1 MNITITVDVKIT
13 FYHKHTMKEL
23 VIDRGIAKEYNEESE
38 EYLSL
43 CRERENDVGFPRV
56 ENKTKFDE
64 ILSSML
70 CGEAKEEWD
79 GRLNRIIE
87 LVREVYKDDF
97 LTRRVVTGFI
107 ELFGYVINPRDFC
120 AVSVDKFDIRAI
132 KR

>member
-1 MNITITVDVKIT
+1 MNIIITVDVKIT

-23 VIDRGIAKEYNEESE
+23 VIDRCIEKAYNEESE

-70 CGEAKEEWD
+70 CDEAKEEWNE
-79 GRLNRIIE
+79 RLYRIVE
-87 LVREVYKDDF
+87 LVREVYKDDYRT
-97 LTRRVVTGFI
+97 TRMVTGYI
-107 ELFGYVINPRDFC
+107 ELLGYVINHRDFC
-120 AVSVDKFDIRAI
+120 AVSIDRFDIKAI

>member
-1 MNITITVDVKIT
+1 MNITITVDVKVT

-23 VIDRGIAKEYNEESE
+23 VIDRSITKEYNEESE
-38 EYLSL
+38 EYLNL
-43 CRERENDVGFPRV
+43 CRERESDIGFLRA

-70 CGEAKEEWD
+70 CNEAKEEWD
-79 GRLNRIIE
+79 ERLNRIIE
-87 LVREVYKDDF
+87 LVRTVYKDDY
-97 LTRRVVTGFI
+97 LTKRYVTGYI

-120 AVSVDKFDIRAI
+120 AVSVDRFDIKAI